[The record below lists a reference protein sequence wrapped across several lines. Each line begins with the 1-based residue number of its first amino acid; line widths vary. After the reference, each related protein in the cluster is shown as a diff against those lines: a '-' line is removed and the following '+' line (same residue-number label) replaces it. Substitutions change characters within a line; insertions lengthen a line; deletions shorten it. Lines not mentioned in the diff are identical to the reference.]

1 MQDESKNMT
10 KQQRRK
16 VILGALAVALV
27 VSLVCVD
34 WRGMGRDDLS
44 RIMEEGR
51 LTVIMD
57 DSHMGFCSEH
67 LVDTMGFYYE
77 MVKAYTDSMG
87 LELEVVVVDGLDNQL
102 KSLSQGAGHLV
113 AATIPLTE
121 PIRRKYE
128 AVGPL
133 YYAHLCLAQHDAKDK
148 LNSPLEMANRL
159 VVMPENSA
167 YEMRLDFL
175 GEEIADSIPRFVI
188 NACSEEDLL
197 YMLQRGDIA
206 YTMCMSL
213 DARCWK
219 HFFPKT
225 DFDLALGVDQPCGWV
240 VSKSAHKL
248 HQSLEDFFERFMQ
261 TSDYRRIY
269 LKYF

>member
-16 VILGALAVALV
+16 VILGALAVALI
-27 VSLVCVD
+27 VSMVCVD
-34 WRGMGRDDLS
+34 WWGMGSDDLP

-51 LTVIMD
+51 LVVIMD
-57 DSHMGFCSEH
+57 DSHMGFCSH
-67 LVDTMGFYYE
+67 HVVDTMGFYYE
-77 MVKAYTDSMG
+77 MVKAYADSMG

-102 KSLSQGAGHLV
+102 KSLAQGAGHVV
-113 AATIPLTE
+113 AATIPFTE

-133 YYAHLCLAQHDAKDK
+133 YYAHLQLAQHDAEDK
-148 LNSPLEMANRL
+148 LSSPLEMVNRL

-175 GEEIADSIPRFVI
+175 GEELADSIPRFVVKS
-188 NACSEEDLL
+188 CSEEDLMR
-197 YMLQRGDIA
+197 MLQRGDIA

-219 HFFPKT
+219 RIFPET
-225 DFDLALGVDQPCGWV
+225 YFDLSLGVDQPCGWV

-248 HQSLEDFFERFMQ
+248 HVSLEKFFEGFMQ

>member
-16 VILGALAVALV
+16 VIFGALALALI

-34 WRGMGRDDLS
+34 WRGMGSDDLA

-67 LVDTMGFYYE
+67 VVDTMGFYYE

-102 KSLSQGAGHLV
+102 KSLAQGAGHVV
-113 AATIPLTE
+113 AATIPLT
-121 PIRRKYE
+121 
-128 AVGPL
+128 
-133 YYAHLCLAQHDAKDK
+133 DK
-148 LNSPLEMANRL
+148 LSSPLEMANRL

-219 HFFPKT
+219 HVFPKT